1 MPVAGVRNPVVIG
14 PRFVFSDV
22 FTAVFPHFIYPYYL
36 AVAGAT
42 PSPPNGFSAK
52 AM

>member
-22 FTAVFPHFIYPYYL
+22 FTAVFPHFIYPYL

-42 PSPPNGFSAK
+42 PSPPNGCSAK